1 MVLTPLIFDLAG
13 DAFVRELDVS
23 KITMRLKE
31 KQDKKGDK
39 DDSDSTF
46 AKLQGGT
53 LDTLQR
59 CLVGLNCVLQ
69 GPYLLADYP
78 LVQTYGTSVEGK

>member
-1 MVLTPLIFDLAG
+1 MLTPLIFDVAG

-23 KITMRLKE
+23 KITVRLKD
-31 KQDKKGDK
+31 KQDRKGDK

-59 CLVGLNCVLQ
+59 CLVRPNIVLPIPQ
-69 GPYLLADYP
+69 PVADAH
-78 LVQTYGTSVEGK
+78 LVQTYGTGFEG